1 MLTIESALR
10 LVDVNND
17 TILDAIVP
25 FGTGLDASSYNY
37 ISCQIYF
44 NQTKADTSGCGGG
57 VMAIDGR
64 TGEQLWIRY
73 TPHEL
78 FASNCNND
86 INGDAI
92 KDCIL
97 GGRMA

>member
-1 MLTIESALR
+1 
-10 LVDVNND
+10 
-17 TILDAIVP
+17 
-25 FGTGLDASSYNY
+25 
-37 ISCQIYF
+37 
-44 NQTKADTSGCGGG
+44 
-57 VMAIDGR
+57 MAIDGR

-97 GGRMA
+97 GGRMAVSSLQSPLMITVVTQIMPFVDSLCN